1 MIPALHIAAAPRQ
14 VDAVRCLRDA
24 VMAAAPSVQILDWTE
39 RELPP
44 SRSALPGAMALRKRN
59 RTLDRHFFSFCADA
73 CMSADLVV
81 CLGIG
86 QETVIQAGMAY
97 MAGIPVLGI
106 RDQQTEPGFMMES
119 CVSRWVDDM
128 ADVPPLVARLQHC
141 LSRIETY
148 SPEADMACP
157 DCDLK
162 SICRYFSLLA
172 DEDKRKV

>member
-1 MIPALHIAAAPRQ
+1 MIPSLFIAASIRQ
-14 VDAVRCLRDA
+14 ACAVQRLQRA
-24 VMAAAPSVQILDWTE
+24 IRLAAPSVQIVDWT
-39 RELPP
+39 
-44 SRSALPGAMALRKRN
+44 AAPGSQ
-59 RTLDRHFFSFCADA
+59 FFSFCSDA
-73 CMSADLVV
+73 CKSADLVV
-81 CLGIG
+81 CYGHVG
-86 QETVIQAGMAY
+86 QEIGIQAGMAY

-106 RDQQTEPGFMMES
+106 RDRQMEPGFMMES

>member
-1 MIPALHIAAAPRQ
+1 MIPSLFIAASIRQ
-14 VDAVRCLRDA
+14 ACAVQRLQRA
-24 VMAAAPSVQILDWTE
+24 IRIAAPSVQIFDWT
-39 RELPP
+39 
-44 SRSALPGAMALRKRN
+44 AAPGSQ
-59 RTLDRHFFSFCADA
+59 FFS
-73 CMSADLVV
+73 MSADLVV
-81 CLGIG
+81 CLGTG
-86 QETVIQAGMAY
+86 QESVIQAGMAY

-106 RDQQTEPGFMMES
+106 RDRQMEPGFMMES

>member
-1 MIPALHIAAAPRQ
+1 MIPSLFIAASIRQ
-14 VDAVRCLRDA
+14 ACTVQRLQRAIRI
-24 VMAAAPSVQILDWTE
+24 AAPSVQIFDWT
-39 RELPP
+39 
-44 SRSALPGAMALRKRN
+44 AAPGSQ
-59 RTLDRHFFSFCADA
+59 FFSFCSDA
-73 CMSADLVV
+73 CKSADLVV
-81 CLGIG
+81 CYGHVG
-86 QETVIQAGMAY
+86 QEIGIQAGMAY

-106 RDQQTEPGFMMES
+106 RDRQMEPGFMMES

-148 SPEADMACP
+148 SPEADMTCP

>member
-1 MIPALHIAAAPRQ
+1 MIPSLFIAASIRQ
-14 VDAVRCLRDA
+14 ACAVQRLQRA
-24 VMAAAPSVQILDWTE
+24 IRIAAPSVQIFDWT
-39 RELPP
+39 
-44 SRSALPGAMALRKRN
+44 AAPGSQ
-59 RTLDRHFFSFCADA
+59 FFSFCADA

-81 CLGIG
+81 CLGTG
-86 QETVIQAGMAY
+86 QESVIQAGMAY
-97 MAGIPVLGI
+97 MAGIPLLGI
-106 RDQQTEPGFMMES
+106 RDRQMEPDFMMES